1 MTVAE
6 PEDQLSR
13 LAGELAA
20 NRARLEHLV
29 RSSPA
34 VVYCVDAGPPHRLT
48 FVSENVARVY
58 GVTAE
63 ELLATRAPYGGRLHP
78 DDAAG
83 RAADRERL
91 LAEGHLVSEYR
102 LRRDDGS
109 WGWTRDEQ
117 IVLRDADGRPAEI
130 VGSLLDITDR
140 KRTEERAERL
150 QELTAGLAAALT
162 PEQVAASAL
171 LPALSVLRA
180 QGVALILE
188 DPADPGRLRVA
199 GAAGYPA
206 GLVQGWDSLPLD
218 GSTPAGDAILADA
231 PRYAG
236 TVEDARA
243 RYPAMF
249 RVPSELGQRAWA
261 GLPLRSGGGVV
272 IGALAV
278 GFADPQE
285 FSEPE
290 RRFLE
295 TVAAQCALAVERTRL
310 YGTAATERERLAA
323 VLSRLPVGVI
333 IADAPSGRLVLGNA
347 EVERIWRHPFLA
359 SAEIGE
365 YGAYQGFHPGTGR
378 AYRPEEWPLARSLST
393 GEVVAGEEVD
403 FLRGDGSRG
412 TMVINAAP
420 LLNPDGSISAAVCT
434 FVDITERTED
444 RRRIDTAYEAER
456 QARAEAEAA
465 SERLGRLQQVT
476 SGLAE
481 ALTVEQVAGVM
492 VQGGLS
498 VAGSRSAWIGVLDET
513 GDALVVLAAS
523 FPVETGGPAARIPL
537 DAASPRAEVTRTGQP
552 VWLSSAADALSR
564 YPGLRA
570 IGIADGALGV
580 VPLVSHGR
588 PIGAMMLSF
597 ADERTFDAAEQ
608 ALITTLAEQCA
619 QALERARLHE
629 RTQDVALALQQSMLP
644 SVLPEVPGVG
654 LTARYHPAVD
664 SLEVGGDWYDVVAL
678 PDGRLGLTVGDVVGR
693 GLLAATTMG
702 QLRSALSALALSADS
717 PARVLDGLERFARQV
732 EGARLATVAYAVL
745 DPVGGTLRYACA
757 GHPPPLLVG
766 PDGSTEFLEDGR
778 SPLLCALPPGLAGP
792 RAEGSARL
800 RPGARLLLYS
810 DGLVERRRESLD
822 VGLDRLAAHAAAA
835 GDGPGWSD
843 ELVARMLT
851 GAGGDDVALLTA
863 TYEPVLETRLPARP
877 ERLAGLRGE
886 LRAWL
891 AAVGIGPDDTADVL
905 LACGEAVANGV
916 EHAFEAGG
924 GGELAVRVR
933 LGAGRELTLRV
944 ADTGRWR
951 DVPAPGDRGRGMPLM
966 RAVMDAVEV
975 HSGEDGTVVTMSRRF
990 GEPA

>member
-6 PEDQLSR
+6 PGRRAEDGRRPDPAAPDATPGATGPDGAAAPDGATAGTGLDGAPGPEGAPPATGLDGPPGPDEATAATGRDGAAGPDGAPGPDGATAATGPDGAAGPDRAAGDQLSR
-13 LAGELAA
+13 LAGELAT

-34 VVYCVDAGPPHRLT
+34 VIYCVDAGRPYRLT
-48 FVSENVARVY
+48 FVSENVSRVY

-63 ELLATRAPYGGRLHP
+63 ELLASQVPYGGRLHP
-78 DDAAG
+78 DDAG
-83 RAADRERL
+83 TLAADRERL
-91 LAEGHLVSEYR
+91 LAEGQLVAEYR

-117 IVLRDADGRPAEI
+117 IVVRDGDGRPVEI

-150 QELTAGLAAALT
+150 QELTASLAAALT
-162 PEQVAASAL
+162 PEQVAANAL

-180 QGVALILE
+180 QGVALILR

-206 GLVQGWDSLPLD
+206 ELVEQWETLPLD
-218 GSTPAGDAILADA
+218 DSTPAGEAVLTGTA
-231 PRYAG
+231 RYAG
-236 TVEDARA
+236 SVEEARA
-243 RYPAMF
+243 RYPFMF
-249 RVPSELGQRAWA
+249 RAPSTLGQQAWA
-261 GLPLRSGGGVV
+261 GLPLHSGDAV
-272 IGALAV
+272 IGALGV
-278 GFADPQE
+278 GFADPQD
-285 FSEPE
+285 FPAPE

-333 IADAPSGRLVLGNA
+333 IADAPAGRLVMGNA
-347 EVERIWRHPFLA
+347 AVERIWRHPFLA
-359 SAEIGE
+359 SAEVGE
-365 YGAYQGFHPGTGR
+365 YDAYHGFHPGTGR
-378 AYRPEEWPLARSLST
+378 RYRPEEWPLARSLST

-412 TMVINAAP
+412 TMVVNSAP
-420 LLNPDGSISAAVCT
+420 MLNPDGSVAAAVCT
-434 FVDITERTED
+434 FVDITERTEA
-444 RRRIDTAYEAER
+444 RRRIDAAYEAER
-456 QARAEAEAA
+456 RARAAAEAA
-465 SERLGRLQQVT
+465 GERLGRLQQVT

-492 VQGGLS
+492 VQGGMS

-513 GDALVVLAAS
+513 GDALIALAAS
-523 FPVETGGPAARIPL
+523 FPVEPGGPAARIPL

-597 ADERTFDAAEQ
+597 ADQRTFDAAEQ

-629 RTQDVALALQQSMLP
+629 RAQDVALALQQSMLP
-644 SVLPEVPGVG
+644 SVLPVQPGVE

-678 PDGRLGLTVGDVVGR
+678 PDGRVALAVGDVVGR
-693 GLLAATTMG
+693 GLGAATAMG
-702 QLRSALSALALSADS
+702 QLRSALSALAIAVDD
-717 PARVLDGLERFARQV
+717 PAEVLDRLEQFARHI
-732 EGARLATVAYAVL
+732 EDARLATVVYGVL
-745 DPVGGTLRYACA
+745 DRRSGRLRY
-757 GHPPPLLVG
+757 
-766 PDGSTEFLEDGR
+766 
-778 SPLLCALPPGLAGP
+778 
-792 RAEGSARL
+792 
-800 RPGARLLLYS
+800 
-810 DGLVERRRESLD
+810 
-822 VGLDRLAAHAAAA
+822 
-835 GDGPGWSD
+835 
-843 ELVARMLT
+843 
-851 GAGGDDVALLTA
+851 
-863 TYEPVLETRLPARP
+863 
-877 ERLAGLRGE
+877 
-886 LRAWL
+886 
-891 AAVGIGPDDTADVL
+891 
-905 LACGEAVANGV
+905 
-916 EHAFEAGG
+916 
-924 GGELAVRVR
+924 
-933 LGAGRELTLRV
+933 
-944 ADTGRWR
+944 
-951 DVPAPGDRGRGMPLM
+951 
-966 RAVMDAVEV
+966 
-975 HSGEDGTVVTMSRRF
+975 
-990 GEPA
+990 